1 MAMLASALAQAAST
15 RTGHACEEGAG
26 FLHEPVSAVTSLAFV
41 VAGGL
46 VIIDGLRAARAG
58 NSPPGAHPGTVAY
71 AALVAGIGVGSVI
84 QHGPDPAWSDVAH
97 DLPLV
102 ATLAFVAA
110 DSAAALA
117 GRRRAW
123 WWWAAPSIALV
134 PVMAAAPEAADAAQ
148 AGIATAAVALTLARA
163 CATPR
168 LRRRIT
174 ASMGVL
180 GIGAAIG
187 ALTRAGGPWC
197 VPESV
202 WQGHGAWH
210 VLAAAA
216 LVVLAPVIGDPG
228 GPGPTGDQQG
238 VEASPARWWP
248 A

>member
-1 MAMLASALAQAAST
+1 MLASALAQAVST
-15 RTGHACEEGAG
+15 RTGHACEQGAG
-26 FLHEPVSAVTSLAFV
+26 FLHEPVSALTSLAFV

-46 VIIDGLRAARAG
+46 VLIDGLRAARARNG
-58 NSPPGAHPGTVAY
+58 PPGPREGTVAY
-71 AALVAGIGVGSVI
+71 AALVAGIGVGSVV

-97 DLPLV
+97 DVPLV

-123 WWWAAPSIALV
+123 WWWAAPSVALV
-134 PVMAAAPEAADAAQ
+134 PVMATAPEAADATQ
-148 AGIATAAVALTLARA
+148 AGIAVAAVALTLARA
-163 CATPR
+163 RATPC
-168 LRRRIT
+168 LRPRVM
-174 ASMGVL
+174 ASVGLL
-180 GIGAAIG
+180 GLGAAIG

-197 VPESV
+197 APESL

-216 LVVLAPVIGDPG
+216 LVVLAPVVG
-228 GPGPTGDQQG
+228 GPGAPRTPGDQERT
-238 VEASPARWWP
+238 EASPARWP